1 MVMIE
6 ILDFPVGAKI
16 LDHLVG
22 AKISD
27 HMESFNDQDSIC
39 DIN

>member
-27 HMESFNDQDSIC
+27 HMESFNDQYSIC